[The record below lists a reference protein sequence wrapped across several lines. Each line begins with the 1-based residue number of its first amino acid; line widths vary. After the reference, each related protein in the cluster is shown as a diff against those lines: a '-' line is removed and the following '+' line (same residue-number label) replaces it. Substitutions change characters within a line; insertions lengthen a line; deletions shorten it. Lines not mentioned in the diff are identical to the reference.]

1 MDAPALRNS
10 VVCVRRSRF
19 GVLAAAFVAA
29 TALTAA
35 GCGGDDEDSATVDW
49 ANGVCGAV
57 TTWKDSVVSATDE
70 LKTGTG
76 DNRVEAAVND
86 MEDATRT
93 LADDLDGLD
102 APQTDAGRQAEAA
115 IDALAQQLD
124 TSIQAVKNAGDA
136 AEGKGLTEQLAA
148 VSAISGT
155 LASMSAAVSQAL
167 DQLQEADGLEEIKSA
182 FDDADSCG
190 DLRR

>member
-1 MDAPALRNS
+1 MDAPAVTGS
-10 VVCVRRSRF
+10 VVRVRRSRF
-19 GVLAAAFVAA
+19 GVLAAALVAA

-76 DNRVEAAVND
+76 DNRVEAAVNE

-102 APQTDAGRQAEAA
+102 APGTDAGRQAEAA
-115 IDALAQQLD
+115 IDGLAQQLD
-124 TSIQAVKNAGDA
+124 QSIQTVKQAGDA

-155 LASMSAAVSQAL
+155 LAAMTAAVSQTL
-167 DQLQEADGLEEIKSA
+167 DQLREADGLEEIKSA

-190 DLRR
+190 DLQD